1 MPFIHSSSSSC
12 RRVCCSLVLDVRSPR
27 ERLSPFSLTLLPP
40 EWSLR
45 RKRETQSF
53 SSLLT
58 LSPLEYS
65 RRNNYGSNDYE
76 DDSRTEEEG
85 KIKVSATPDDD
96 DGRIGQELCVLSLS
110 CFCPVFEVPLS
121 LRAGHLYWNRDY
133 KSNYI
138 NLRSMKSTLGFT
150 WERIEDDIAFFIH
163 SLHWR
168 LDSPFKSFLWSKRLL
183 NLFLLKRFPFTTTFD
198 IFDHLLKRSLC
209 VLHLFFLV
217 LGNKKDYKEYC
228 RSFLVVVVS

>member
-1 MPFIHSSSSSC
+1 MTSVGIRICEEEYVTTQNRVPLTCRSSDLTATTRIQKNQKQVSWRRSSFRRVCSQEIVCKSWMHKNYSVDMHLLGEPVFFSPKNKDRKDLWKDAWSPFFLLCLHDWINMNLNSKQVFMPFIHSSSSSC

-53 SSLLT
+53 SLLLT

-85 KIKVSATPDDD
+85 KIKVSLQHPMTMMDVLDKS
-96 DGRIGQELCVLSLS
+96 CV
-110 CFCPVFEVPLS
+110 
-121 LRAGHLYWNRDY
+121 Y
-133 KSNYI
+133 
-138 NLRSMKSTLGFT
+138 
-150 WERIEDDIAFFIH
+150 
-163 SLHWR
+163 
-168 LDSPFKSFLWSKRLL
+168 
-183 NLFLLKRFPFTTTFD
+183 
-198 IFDHLLKRSLC
+198 
-209 VLHLFFLV
+209 
-217 LGNKKDYKEYC
+217 
-228 RSFLVVVVS
+228 